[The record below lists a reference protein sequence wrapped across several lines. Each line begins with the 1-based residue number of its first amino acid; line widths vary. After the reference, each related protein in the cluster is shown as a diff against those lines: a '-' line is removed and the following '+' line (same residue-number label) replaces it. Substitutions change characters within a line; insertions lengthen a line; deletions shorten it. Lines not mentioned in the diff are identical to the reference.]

1 MAKALFLDRDGTI
14 NVDCGYVFEPER
26 FVFVDGIFE
35 LCRKAQKLG
44 YLIIVISNQSGVSR
58 GYYAEAQMNACNAH
72 MCAEFAKH
80 GITVTDVLTC
90 TAADDSDPDRKP
102 NPGMFLKAVARHGI
116 DPAAS
121 VAIGDSERDSVAAR
135 RAGVGTVILLDSTH
149 MLSGIDLASIEKRE
163 DQSR

>member
-1 MAKALFLDRDGTI
+1 MVKALFLDRDGTI
-14 NVDCGYVFEPER
+14 NVNYGYVFEPEK
-26 FVFVDGIFE
+26 FVFIDGVFE
-35 LCRKAQKLG
+35 LCRKAQELG

-58 GYYAEAQMNACNAH
+58 GYYTETQMNACNAH
-72 MCAEFAKH
+72 MCAEFAKR

-121 VAIGDSERDSVAAR
+121 VAVGDSERDSVAAR

-149 MLSGIDLASIEKRE
+149 TLQGVDLASIEKGE
-163 DQSR
+163 GSSR